1 MSQGLLKFFAT
12 PRIIIIKQTAVHF
25 NSKATMGKSK
35 QVQVHQVFDI
45 RYYDGVK
52 MQRILEGL
60 FPERKGSFGLRMTND
75 QWAFR
80 APRQVTRDELAKA
93 EIPQSR

>member
-1 MSQGLLKFFAT
+1 
-12 PRIIIIKQTAVHF
+12 
-25 NSKATMGKSK
+25 MGKSK

-60 FPERKGSFGLRMTND
+60 FPERKGSFGLRVGLTP
-75 QWAFR
+75 FR
-80 APRQVTRDELAKA
+80 LGLPLLTRLY
-93 EIPQSR
+93 R